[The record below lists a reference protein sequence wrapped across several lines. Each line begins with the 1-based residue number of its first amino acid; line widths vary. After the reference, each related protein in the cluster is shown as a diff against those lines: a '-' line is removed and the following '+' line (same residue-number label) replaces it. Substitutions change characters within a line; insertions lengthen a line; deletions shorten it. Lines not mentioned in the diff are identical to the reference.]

1 MASLTIGRMSISL
14 SWGSEHRAL
23 RAAASFGNS
32 RAEVMLHGPDM
43 DVGAWLDLAG
53 DGAGEE
59 PIGIRLHAALFQIYA
74 TVSGPAAEALA
85 SRLSSRRRTVTGAGA
100 RVVRLHDEVDVVLS
114 AAWGAD
120 LWVPTRWY
128 VASTLRDLLLGP
140 STVTGV
146 RTTQEE
152 HHLRLA
158 DGTFLV
164 RFEARSVE
172 MARPRAPW
180 LSRTTTTIS
189 ATILEGPITVQGAIP
204 LAATSIAEAIGEMMG
219 VVSALRLAVEL
230 GHTSDRAHNA

>member
-1 MASLTIGRMSISL
+1 MASLTIGRLFLSIS
-14 SWGSEHRAL
+14 WRPEL
-23 RAAASFGNS
+23 RAIGVSAALGRS
-32 RAEVMLHGPDM
+32 RIDASISGPDM

-53 DGAGEE
+53 MGAGEE
-59 PIGIRLHAALFQIYA
+59 PIGVRLHAALFH
-74 TVSGPAAEALA
+74 VLA
-85 SRLSSRRRTVTGAGA
+85 SLGGPHAETLAAHLSPRRRTITGAGA
-100 RVVRLHDEVDVVLS
+100 RVVQLHDEVDVVLS
-114 AAWGAD
+114 AAWAAD
-120 LWVPTRWY
+120 LWMPTRRY
-128 VASTLRDLLLGP
+128 VAGTLRDLLLGP